1 MSIAMRVYLG
11 MGLLVSILVGVGGF
25 AVLQTTNLTD
35 IFVEY
40 RATARQSLLATDI
53 QEDVFEAR
61 LASSKYRLTKDPRYL
76 EEVRNNLGEVIGL
89 NAELAEL
96 SITSAG
102 RDGLNAVEDML
113 VEYEESVNRAF
124 EFQQQRDVLVET
136 TSTVGRKARQQL
148 SQVMESALQDND
160 AVASAAAGDAQASLL
175 LARLYLERYLV
186 TNDPADAARSTEE
199 VQIAREGLTNLMLEL
214 QNPDRRALTQATMED
229 LDAFDQASAEVAN
242 VISMRNSFY
251 DRMDVIGPDVLARVE
266 EAVEAV
272 VDRQNTLGPAGAATA
287 ERSILV
293 VSTIVLVGT
302 LFGGGLAFF
311 TGRTISSRLAKIIA
325 AMTQLAEGNLNAE
338 ITPSTDNHEIGK
350 MTNAMVVF
358 LENARKARDLDLEAK
373 ERERVERERLEGE
386 RLREAELDNERRAL
400 EERERTTEK
409 ARMQSMETFR
419 LEMERVIER
428 AASGD
433 FSERMSEDFDDVG
446 LVNLACVINQ
456 LMVETERNIDDIVA
470 SVGELAQGNL
480 GTRIDGERQGAFK
493 RMQDDLNSA
502 MVTLSKTMAGILD
515 SGKTVEENAAHMRSS
530 SDDMARRAEHNAA
543 AVEQTSASLEEMTA
557 SIEQVVKNAKSADD
571 ATRNARARADVT
583 RQVSDETEAS
593 ISDIAEASEQINRI
607 VKVIED
613 IAFQINLLALNA
625 GVEAARAGDAGRG
638 FTVVASEVR
647 ALAQKSQDAVQ
658 EIGEV
663 IAQNNQRV
671 EAGVEQVARSRQ
683 ALREI
688 ISEVETASDQIS
700 EIANAVEEQ
709 SSGISEIN
717 AAVKSIDQTAQ
728 VSAAS
733 LEELTAASAT
743 MSSESVALSQALQGF
758 KGVHQAGGP
767 KVVAMPA
774 KLSPTSKKSPKAVAI
789 GIGGQISKDGFED
802 F

>member
-1 MSIAMRVYLG
+1 
-11 MGLLVSILVGVGGF
+11 
-25 AVLQTTNLTD
+25 
-35 IFVEY
+35 
-40 RATARQSLLATDI
+40 
-53 QEDVFEAR
+53 
-61 LASSKYRLTKDPRYL
+61 
-76 EEVRNNLGEVIGL
+76 
-89 NAELAEL
+89 
-96 SITSAG
+96 
-102 RDGLNAVEDML
+102 
-113 VEYEESVNRAF
+113 
-124 EFQQQRDVLVET
+124 
-136 TSTVGRKARQQL
+136 
-148 SQVMESALQDND
+148 
-160 AVASAAAGDAQASLL
+160 
-175 LARLYLERYLV
+175 
-186 TNDPADAARSTEE
+186 
-199 VQIAREGLTNLMLEL
+199 
-214 QNPDRRALTQATMED
+214 
-229 LDAFDQASAEVAN
+229 
-242 VISMRNSFY
+242 
-251 DRMDVIGPDVLARVE
+251 
-266 EAVEAV
+266 
-272 VDRQNTLGPAGAATA
+272 
-287 ERSILV
+287 
-293 VSTIVLVGT
+293 
-302 LFGGGLAFF
+302 
-311 TGRTISSRLAKIIA
+311 
-325 AMTQLAEGNLNAE
+325 
-338 ITPSTDNHEIGK
+338 
-350 MTNAMVVF
+350 
-358 LENARKARDLDLEAK
+358 
-373 ERERVERERLEGE
+373 
-386 RLREAELDNERRAL
+386 
-400 EERERTTEK
+400 
-409 ARMQSMETFR
+409 
-419 LEMERVIER
+419 
-428 AASGD
+428 
-433 FSERMSEDFDDVG
+433 MSEDYDDGG

-502 MVTLSKTMAGILD
+502 MATLSNTMAGILD

-683 ALREI
+683 ALQEI

-774 KLSPTSKKSPKAVAI
+774 KFGQTSKKSPKAVAI
-789 GIGGQISKDGFED
+789 GFGGQVSQDGFED